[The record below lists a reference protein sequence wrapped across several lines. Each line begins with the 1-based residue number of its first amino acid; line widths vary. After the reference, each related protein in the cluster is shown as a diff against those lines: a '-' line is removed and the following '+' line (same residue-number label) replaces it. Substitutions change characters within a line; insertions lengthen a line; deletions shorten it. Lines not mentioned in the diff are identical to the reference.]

1 MIGCE
6 EEGYKYYTNHN
17 KVKRSK
23 ISAVLD
29 YFKNSI
35 EKIILNRVYCLSL
48 SDVSVSSHKAIH
60 IRNPL
65 NPVTPMS
72 DQDSISPYNT
82 NAISSRQVTRI
93 KKNIN

>member
-1 MIGCE
+1 MQSWITT
-6 EEGYKYYTNHN
+6 KTQ
-17 KVKRSK
+17 
-23 ISAVLD
+23 L
-29 YFKNSI
+29 
-35 EKIILNRVYCLSL
+35 KIILNRLYCLSL

-82 NAISSRQVTRI
+82 NIISSRQVTRI